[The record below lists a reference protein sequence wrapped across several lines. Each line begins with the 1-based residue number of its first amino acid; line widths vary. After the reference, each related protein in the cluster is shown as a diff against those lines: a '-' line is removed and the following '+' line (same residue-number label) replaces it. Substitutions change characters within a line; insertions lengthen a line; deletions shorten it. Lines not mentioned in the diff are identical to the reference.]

1 MTTELAFDVVL
12 AVLLIGTA
20 WFAVAARGLF
30 AAIMVFVAYGILI
43 ALAWVRLDAV
53 DVALAEA
60 AIGAGLTGVLLVG
73 AMARLERIGHVRD
86 PDAPSRL
93 TRAFAGAL
101 CLGVSAL
108 LMAAVIGFDRVSA
121 GLAPL
126 VFANLAETGVHNP
139 VTAVLL
145 NLRAYDTLLESIVL
159 LVALVAV
166 WSLTP
171 DSLWGGRPGLRQR
184 VRQDGVLATFGRLL
198 PPIGLMVGVYLVW
211 VGSKAPGGA
220 FQGGTV
226 LAAVLL
232 VAYMGGIVDPPRMTE
247 TSLRAAAAAGPAFFL
262 LVGIVGAFAGVFL
275 AMPVAWASELILL
288 IELALAASV
297 AVILALVIVGI
308 PRRPP

>member
-1 MTTELAFDVVL
+1 MITELTFDFVL
-12 AVLLIGTA
+12 AVILIGAA

-30 AAIMVFVAYGILI
+30 AAIMVFVAYGILVAI
-43 ALAWVRLDAV
+43 AWVRLEAV

-73 AMARLERIGHVRD
+73 AMVKLERLERVRD

-101 CLGVSAL
+101 CLGVSGL
-108 LMAAVIGFDRVSA
+108 LMTAMISIEQTTV

-126 VFANLAETGVHNP
+126 VTANLPDSGVRNP

-145 NLRAYDTLLESIVL
+145 NFRAYDTLLESVVL
-159 LVALVAV
+159 LAALLAA

-171 DSLWGGRPGLRQR
+171 DSLWGRRPGLQQR
-184 VRQDGVLATFGRLL
+184 VRPDGVLASFGRIL
-198 PPIGLMVGVYLVW
+198 PPVAFMVGVYLVW

-226 LAAVLL
+226 IAAVLL
-232 VAYMGGIVDPPRMTE
+232 LAFLAGLAEPPRV
-247 TSLRAAAAAGPAFFL
+247 TSPTLRTAAVAGPAFFL
-262 LVGIVGAFAGVFL
+262 LVGVLGALAGTFL
-275 AMPVAWASELILL
+275 AIPVAWASDIILA
-288 IELALAASV
+288 IELVLAGSI
-297 AVILALVIVGI
+297 AVILALIVIGI
-308 PRRPP
+308 PRRTP